1 MNKTTEPTV
10 NISDMTD
17 EQLQTLLSGNMS
29 WEDAVAIAP
38 GPSISIIEG
47 TPEELEGLEHS
58 DA

>member
-17 EQLQTLLSGNMS
+17 EQLSSLLSGEMS
-29 WEDAVAIAP
+29 WEEAVAIAP

-47 TPEELEGLEHS
+47 TPEEIEGLERI